1 MEHTNHEERPKKRLV
16 RKRRTDLALEQALR
30 ESQAAIERGADASV
44 LNLIRAR
51 LTILNHRL
59 LREENSKSKKI
70 AAELER
76 LRVEN
81 ERLKAELAQALA
93 GADPMTAAMTT
104 EIHDALAKY
113 RLREEGG
120 KDAVQHDN
128 DSR

>member
-1 MEHTNHEERPKKRLV
+1 MNHEERPKKRLV

-51 LTILNHRL
+51 LMILNHRL

-76 LRVEN
+76 LRAEN
-81 ERLKAELAQALA
+81 ERLKVDLAQATDC
-93 GADPMTAAMTT
+93 GSGNKHAA
-104 EIHDALAKY
+104 EIRDLLAKY
-113 RLREEGG
+113 GKETEE
-120 KDAVQHDN
+120 KN
-128 DSR
+128 DVRNI